1 VKYGWRLGNIAHS
14 EEDVFREAVNF
25 HSQVLLHLNEILGLL
40 TVITHLS
47 LRSPMFGERHFGVLF
62 GMLKLNLLLGDFRQS
77 HVAINPLLIL
87 SIPRISEIKL
97 RTQCSQNIAGRKL
110 KCL

>member
-1 VKYGWRLGNIAHS
+1 MKYGWRLGNIAHS

-62 GMLKLNLLLGDFRQS
+62 GMLKLNLLLEDFRRS
-77 HVAINPLLIL
+77 TCAINLPTIL
-87 SIPRISEIKL
+87 SIPLNVRDRIKDAFFTKH
-97 RTQCSQNIAGRKL
+97 R
-110 KCL
+110 

>member
-1 VKYGWRLGNIAHS
+1 MKYGWRYGNIAHS

-77 HVAINPLLIL
+77 DFAINFPTIL
-87 SIPRISEIKL
+87 SIPLTARDKIKDAL
-97 RTQCSQNIAGRKL
+97 FS
-110 KCL
+110 

>member
-1 VKYGWRLGNIAHS
+1 MKYGWRLGNIAHS

-25 HSQVLLHLNEILGLL
+25 HSQVLLRLNEILGLL

-62 GMLKLNLLLGDFRQS
+62 DMLKLNLLLGDFRQS
-77 HVAINPLLIL
+77 DFAINPIVI
-87 SIPRISEIKL
+87 SPIPKISEIKL
-97 RTQCSQNIAGRKL
+97 RTQFSQNIGGRKL
-110 KCL
+110 NCL